1 MVQGELTK
9 RVLEVD
15 RFSDRVMRVRL
26 EFGSHIANIISAY
39 APQVGCEESVKEEF
53 WESQDSVMRKV
64 PQQEK
69 VYVGADLNGHVG
81 KGGGGSGD
89 VVGGH
94 GFGQRN
100 NGGARIVA
108 WAQAFNLGIMNTFF
122 VKKEEHLVTYK
133 SGGRSTQIDY

>member
-1 MVQGELTK
+1 MLREGCKLFYSGGDGKSNGVGIVVQGELTK

-26 EFGSHIANIISAY
+26 EVGGHIANIISAY
-39 APQVGCEESVKEEF
+39 APQVGCEVSVKEEL
-53 WESQDSVMRKV
+53 WESLDSVMRKV

-69 VYVGADLNGHVG
+69 VYVRTYLTGHVG

-100 NGGARIVA
+100 DGGARR
-108 WAQAFNLGIMNTFF
+108 
-122 VKKEEHLVTYK
+122 H
-133 SGGRSTQIDY
+133 STWVS